1 MANNFFLFLINCWL
15 FSSVMF
21 SVYIYLF
28 LSEHNILTYR
38 YLEVIF
44 ENCMKFSLTVNT
56 VSEHFNM
63 LPIKDSMKICP
74 IQAVLNQNSRPGQE
88 QVILSVQRNLQ
99 WWFIQVNR
107 DIRCTLLSHWSEFV
121 VHPSALITLPAIKK
135 RNTQNNKKN
144 LLDSLC
150 FYLLHVSTTPVQL
163 ELVLTEYT

>member
-1 MANNFFLFLINCWL
+1 
-15 FSSVMF
+15 MF

-56 VSEHFNM
+56 VSEYFNM

-121 VHPSALITLPAIKK
+121 VHPYALITSLQLKNETLKI
-135 RNTQNNKKN
+135 TKN